1 MGLLP
6 LLDASDVL
14 VLHCPL
20 CCFHTHWLNQLEVH
34 FNHEHSND
42 NVDFMLYQCSVCRKI
57 ASCKAFLY
65 EHIDIRHKKCVK
77 SSLQVCRTQ
86 SPKDTQSSDC
96 IVVSKGS
103 DTILDNINNNEDTV
117 GTIDTTT
124 TTTTNTNE
132 ENSSINSGTN
142 VNSDHISS
150 PNKDEKPT
158 DVNSTND
165 EKDSVSQED
174 KNDNDSGGDNEESAE
189 TNNINIPIINDTI
202 NSEKIN
208 EEPLANDTKTP
219 KQAYIKIL
227 FVGKL
232 CGSHSTLSSTS
243 SSPSSGATITASSGI
258 ASSQSSIP
266 SLSHDVI
273 TKSKSHLH
281 QSRLL
286 NSQKLNDYHFL
297 NSIKH
302 QCLFCD
308 YIGSDSTKLAEHYVQ
323 HGIRQLQLPNMEK
336 KFHKLSNNHL
346 MNMNS
351 LTAMNELRKYV
362 ASECDE
368 NCLPAALLAPVIAS
382 SNLEDK
388 KSIFHFNDNDNHNR
402 DGEEDEEEE
411 DNETEA
417 KTDEKRMHRHPESSY
432 YQEEEHC
439 SSNTGNTVHLNT
451 TSGVVGAMNTT
462 TSTTANTIDE
472 AEHDM
477 KSSRVSRRN
486 RKRHSSCEL
495 SLLTNDY
502 KRYHYEDDS
511 PVNTINTTT
520 TTNNNINNSNPQSMP
535 ISSSSSSH
543 TSGNPISTSHKS
555 TVTNYSQGILN
566 PQIHNSVSQE
576 IENDS
581 HLTSTG
587 TPLHDNQTIQ
597 PSLSPNPVLPIGI
610 PPYPTYM
617 NPVILSALMACGYWP
632 FNALSPSPNNP
643 NTLDSWR
650 TTNLALDSLQQ
661 TACLLGN
668 QQRLTNPNNFP
679 PVLSPPCNSSPN
691 PSSLQ
696 SNRSSSP
703 RNSLSEEI
711 ISNLG
716 NINQLNCQNKL
727 TGFPSFPIS
736 SSSSSSSTLPNN
748 LPGSHKNLFNYSSLL
763 QPSNLLTS
771 PDTNPFLLQL
781 SSNCPI
787 PPNFPMNT
795 PLGDNNNISNNNN
808 SNSNNNSQNML
819 ASALS
824 AWCTQQAEVAG
835 LFPYNLQGR
844 SPPIPPLFN
853 PNLNMPTDNRDN
865 NNNTSN
871 ECNSNSHR
879 NNSNSNSN
887 NNNSN
892 NNNIITN
899 LLNTVTNVNQGINDN
914 KAHVNTSNSHIP
926 CNPSQSDP
934 VTSSASCSSSSASSL
949 SSTSSNSLDE
959 HQFNSSVF
967 IKTSPKL
974 NNSLDNTSLCPSVR
988 LTSPSSSMPSST
1000 FNTILGSNCLNGNQS
1015 LANCQTSGSTSSLA
1029 AMMAAAAAAAA
1040 MAGICRSSST
1050 DLTTRCSMPTTSG
1063 LNHQSLA
1070 SPLASSSSFPT
1081 SINQAFKNLSTD
1093 LMNLS
1098 SSSSKEITD
1107 DLFNSH
1113 DMMMMAT
1120 MSGMATTNEQPHQYA
1135 HHSQSKHARHQH
1147 RSHHQHQQQQ
1157 HNDHNIDDVNDE
1169 SITEMGDD
1177 IDEEGIDDGETPGEN
1192 DDELVDEMLLHEQ
1205 TMNTMDSSN
1214 KECNGL
1220 LEETLENDVYTG
1232 NNGGNKHFVKCSIGL
1247 NGEAVNLRSGKN
1259 LSESMKISQS
1269 PNKDVNSSHIHQI
1282 NNENKLLSKS
1292 YNNNLLGNMMNANS
1306 SNNITTG
1313 KAGVGFVSS
1322 TGGRINPNL
1331 SHEQKRNHRSLNESS
1346 IMNNTNNLGD
1356 CNSTESDENSSVNM
1370 SNSNN
1375 NNATNT
1381 SVAMSTATTAPGA
1394 PTTTAT
1400 SCSSTSSTSPSG
1412 GGGVGSGALF
1422 SIRRA
1427 VGLSRTNLP
1436 FPARKRLFGWLVDH
1450 LREPYPSE
1458 EEKMM
1463 LAMETGLSRTTVN
1476 NWFINARRRYVK
1488 PLMQGR
1494 LVLQSG
1500 VFKTVSNDNC
1510 SGSNNNN
1517 ATTLGGSGGG
1527 GGASSSSA
1535 SSPPSPATN
1544 TTSNI
1549 SNNNNSNSF
1558 GSNQYMATNASAPY
1572 KSSYTHSPLNDKGH
1586 RERSGSRRGGSNSGF
1601 SGNTNNGNNTSS
1613 NINNSPNNMLQF
1625 TNSFTT
1631 NPLSSTNDSINSPC
1645 HISNSFLSNAFQ
1657 SSCSSSSSQQN
1668 NLSIG
1673 KSPNASDS
1681 AAAISAMAVAAAAA
1695 AAVYAG
1701 ATNRGSLTSVPT
1713 TASLSGPPS
1722 SSSSVLSP
1730 SSSLLFSSQ
1739 FSNLLNSAA
1748 AAAAAT
1754 GGGGANSSM
1763 GMSRSSRGG
1772 SMHHLHSS
1780 LQQQQQ
1786 QQHHQNQHSQQQH
1799 SDMLLS
1805 NENLVDGITN
1815 LSKNLLCSPTSEQ
1828 EHMIGGSSD

>member
-1 MGLLP
+1 M
-6 LLDASDVL
+6 
-14 VLHCPL
+14 
-20 CCFHTHWLNQLEVH
+20 
-34 FNHEHSND
+34 
-42 NVDFMLYQCSVCRKI
+42 Y
-57 ASCKAFLY
+57 
-65 EHIDIRHKKCVK
+65 
-77 SSLQVCRTQ
+77 
-86 SPKDTQSSDC
+86 
-96 IVVSKGS
+96 
-103 DTILDNINNNEDTV
+103 
-117 GTIDTTT
+117 
-124 TTTTNTNE
+124 
-132 ENSSINSGTN
+132 
-142 VNSDHISS
+142 
-150 PNKDEKPT
+150 
-158 DVNSTND
+158 
-165 EKDSVSQED
+165 
-174 KNDNDSGGDNEESAE
+174 
-189 TNNINIPIINDTI
+189 
-202 NSEKIN
+202 
-208 EEPLANDTKTP
+208 
-219 KQAYIKIL
+219 
-227 FVGKL
+227 
-232 CGSHSTLSSTS
+232 
-243 SSPSSGATITASSGI
+243 
-258 ASSQSSIP
+258 
-266 SLSHDVI
+266 
-273 TKSKSHLH
+273 
-281 QSRLL
+281 
-286 NSQKLNDYHFL
+286 
-297 NSIKH
+297 
-302 QCLFCD
+302 
-308 YIGSDSTKLAEHYVQ
+308 
-323 HGIRQLQLPNMEK
+323 
-336 KFHKLSNNHL
+336 
-346 MNMNS
+346 
-351 LTAMNELRKYV
+351 
-362 ASECDE
+362 
-368 NCLPAALLAPVIAS
+368 
-382 SNLEDK
+382 
-388 KSIFHFNDNDNHNR
+388 
-402 DGEEDEEEE
+402 
-411 DNETEA
+411 
-417 KTDEKRMHRHPESSY
+417 RHPESSY
-432 YQEEEHC
+432 YQEEHC
-439 SSNTGNTVHLNT
+439 SSNAGNT
-451 TSGVVGAMNTT
+451 GVVGAMNTT
-462 TSTTANTIDE
+462 TTTNTTDE

-477 KSSRVSRRN
+477 KSSRVPRRN

-511 PVNTINTTT
+511 PVNTTTT
-520 TTNNNINNSNPQSMP
+520 NNNNNINNSNPPSMP

-543 TSGNPISTSHKS
+543 TSGNPVSNSHKS
-555 TVTNYSQGILN
+555 TVTNHSQALLN

-576 IENDS
+576 IESDS
-581 HLTSTG
+581 HLASTG

-597 PSLSPNPVLPIGI
+597 PSSSPNPVLPIGI

-617 NPVILSALMACGYWP
+617 NPVILSALMACGCWP
-632 FNALSPSPNNP
+632 FNALSPSPTNP
-643 NTLDSWR
+643 NTLDPWR

-696 SNRSSSP
+696 SNRSTSP

-711 ISNLG
+711 ISNLS

-727 TGFPSFPIS
+727 TGFPSFPV
-736 SSSSSSSTLPNN
+736 SSSSSSTASLPNN

-771 PDTNPFLLQL
+771 PGTNPFLLQL

-787 PPNFPMNT
+787 PTNFPMNV
-795 PLGDNNNISNNNN
+795 PLGDNNNISNNNG
-808 SNSNNNSQNML
+808 NSNNNNQNML

-853 PNLNMPTDNRDN
+853 PALNIPNMPTDNRM
-865 NNNTSN
+865 
-871 ECNSNSHR
+871 
-879 NNSNSNSN
+879 
-887 NNNSN
+887 
-892 NNNIITN
+892 
-899 LLNTVTNVNQGINDN
+899 NDN

-926 CNPSQSDP
+926 CNPSQSDT
-934 VTSSASCSSSSASSL
+934 VTSSASCSSSSSSSL

-974 NNSLDNTSLCPSVR
+974 NNSLDNNTSLCPSVR

-1000 FNTILGSNCLNGNQS
+1000 FNSLLGSNCLNGNQS
-1015 LANCQTSGSTSSLA
+1015 LANCQTSGTTSSLA

-1050 DLTTRCSMPTTSG
+1050 DLTRCNMPTTSG
-1063 LNHQSLA
+1063 LNHHQSLS
-1070 SPLASSSSFPT
+1070 SPLPSSFPT

-1098 SSSSKEITD
+1098 STSSVSSKEITD

-1120 MSGMATTNEQPHQYA
+1120 MSGMATTNGQPQYA
-1135 HHSQSKHARHQH
+1135 HHSQSKHLRHQH
-1147 RSHHQHQQQQ
+1147 RSHHQQQ
-1157 HNDHNIDDVNDE
+1157 HNDHNTDDVNDE

-1177 IDEEGIDDGETPGEN
+1177 IDEEGIDDGETAGEN
-1192 DDELVDEMLLHEQ
+1192 DDELVDDMLLHEQ
-1205 TMNTMDSSN
+1205 SMNTMDSSN

-1220 LEETLENDVYTG
+1220 LEETLENDNIYTG
-1232 NNGGNKHFVKCSIGL
+1232 NNSGNKHFVKCSIGL

-1269 PNKDVNSSHIHQI
+1269 PNKDLNSSHIHQI

-1292 YNNNLLGNMMNANS
+1292 YNNNLLGNMMNA
-1306 SNNITTG
+1306 SNNNTTS

-1331 SHEQKRNHRSLNESS
+1331 SHEQKRNHRNLNESS
-1346 IMNNTNNLGD
+1346 IMNNITNNLGD
-1356 CNSTESDENSSVNM
+1356 CNSTESDENSSVNL
-1370 SNSNN
+1370 SNNN

-1381 SVAMSTATTAPGA
+1381 SVAMSTTTAPGGA

-1400 SCSSTSSTSPSG
+1400 SCSSTSSTSPNGG

-1510 SGSNNNN
+1510 SSSSNNNN
-1517 ATTLGGSGGG
+1517 TTTLGGGGG

-1544 TTSNI
+1544 TANNI
-1549 SNNNNSNSF
+1549 SNNNNNNNF

-1572 KSSYTHSPLNDKGH
+1572 KSSYTHSPINDKGH
-1586 RERSGSRRGGSNSGF
+1586 RERSSSRRGGAAGGGNSGF
-1601 SGNTNNGNNTSS
+1601 SGNTNNSNN
-1613 NINNSPNNMLQF
+1613 NNSPNMLQF

-1631 NPLSSTNDSINSPC
+1631 NPLSSTNDSITSPC

-1673 KSPNASDS
+1673 KSSNASDS

-1713 TASLSGPPS
+1713 TASLS
-1722 SSSSVLSP
+1722 VLSP

-1739 FSNLLNSAA
+1739 FSNLLNTAA

-1754 GGGGANSSM
+1754 GGAGGGGANSSV

-1772 SMHHLHSS
+1772 SMHHLHPS
-1780 LQQQQQ
+1780 LQQQQ
-1786 QQHHQNQHSQQQH
+1786 QQHHQNQHSQQQQH

-1815 LSKNLLCSPTSEQ
+1815 LSKNLLCSSTSEQ

>member
-1 MGLLP
+1 M
-6 LLDASDVL
+6 SVL
-14 VLHCPL
+14 VLH
-20 CCFHTHWLNQLEVH
+20 
-34 FNHEHSND
+34 D
-42 NVDFMLYQCSVCRKI
+42 NTGKPSKLY
-57 ASCKAFLY
+57 
-65 EHIDIRHKKCVK
+65 
-77 SSLQVCRTQ
+77 
-86 SPKDTQSSDC
+86 
-96 IVVSKGS
+96 
-103 DTILDNINNNEDTV
+103 
-117 GTIDTTT
+117 GTIFRAFDL
-124 TTTTNTNE
+124 
-132 ENSSINSGTN
+132 
-142 VNSDHISS
+142 
-150 PNKDEKPT
+150 
-158 DVNSTND
+158 
-165 EKDSVSQED
+165 
-174 KNDNDSGGDNEESAE
+174 ES
-189 TNNINIPIINDTI
+189 NP
-202 NSEKIN
+202 
-208 EEPLANDTKTP
+208 
-219 KQAYIKIL
+219 Q
-227 FVGKL
+227 V
-232 CGSHSTLSSTS
+232 
-243 SSPSSGATITASSGI
+243 SGAASG
-258 ASSQSSIP
+258 AAFP
-266 SLSHDVI
+266 W
-273 TKSKSHLH
+273 
-281 QSRLL
+281 
-286 NSQKLNDYHFL
+286 
-297 NSIKH
+297 
-302 QCLFCD
+302 
-308 YIGSDSTKLAEHYVQ
+308 
-323 HGIRQLQLPNMEK
+323 LP
-336 KFHKLSNNHL
+336 
-346 MNMNS
+346 
-351 LTAMNELRKYV
+351 YV

-716 NINQLNCQNKL
+716 NINQLN
-727 TGFPSFPIS
+727 
-736 SSSSSSSTLPNN
+736 
-748 LPGSHKNLFNYSSLL
+748 Y
-763 QPSNLLTS
+763 
-771 PDTNPFLLQL
+771 TNPFLLQL

-835 LFPYNLQGR
+835 LFPYNLQ
-844 SPPIPPLFN
+844 
-853 PNLNMPTDNRDN
+853 
-865 NNNTSN
+865 
-871 ECNSNSHR
+871 
-879 NNSNSNSN
+879 
-887 NNNSN
+887 
-892 NNNIITN
+892 
-899 LLNTVTNVNQGINDN
+899 
-914 KAHVNTSNSHIP
+914 AHVNTSNSHIP

-1247 NGEAVNLRSGKN
+1247 NGEAVNLRSGK
-1259 LSESMKISQS
+1259 S
-1269 PNKDVNSSHIHQI
+1269 KDLCKYIYPYI
-1282 NNENKLLSKS
+1282 LLD
-1292 YNNNLLGNMMNANS
+1292 
-1306 SNNITTG
+1306 I
-1313 KAGVGFVSS
+1313 
-1322 TGGRINPNL
+1322 
-1331 SHEQKRNHRSLNESS
+1331 
-1346 IMNNTNNLGD
+1346 
-1356 CNSTESDENSSVNM
+1356 
-1370 SNSNN
+1370 
-1375 NNATNT
+1375 
-1381 SVAMSTATTAPGA
+1381 
-1394 PTTTAT
+1394 
-1400 SCSSTSSTSPSG
+1400 
-1412 GGGVGSGALF
+1412 
-1422 SIRRA
+1422 
-1427 VGLSRTNLP
+1427 GLIFFYL
-1436 FPARKRLFGWLVDH
+1436 
-1450 LREPYPSE
+1450 EY
-1458 EEKMM
+1458 
-1463 LAMETGLSRTTVN
+1463 
-1476 NWFINARRRYVK
+1476 
-1488 PLMQGR
+1488 
-1494 LVLQSG
+1494 
-1500 VFKTVSNDNC
+1500 
-1510 SGSNNNN
+1510 
-1517 ATTLGGSGGG
+1517 
-1527 GGASSSSA
+1527 
-1535 SSPPSPATN
+1535 
-1544 TTSNI
+1544 
-1549 SNNNNSNSF
+1549 
-1558 GSNQYMATNASAPY
+1558 
-1572 KSSYTHSPLNDKGH
+1572 
-1586 RERSGSRRGGSNSGF
+1586 
-1601 SGNTNNGNNTSS
+1601 
-1613 NINNSPNNMLQF
+1613 
-1625 TNSFTT
+1625 
-1631 NPLSSTNDSINSPC
+1631 
-1645 HISNSFLSNAFQ
+1645 FLS
-1657 SSCSSSSSQQN
+1657 
-1668 NLSIG
+1668 I
-1673 KSPNASDS
+1673 
-1681 AAAISAMAVAAAAA
+1681 
-1695 AAVYAG
+1695 
-1701 ATNRGSLTSVPT
+1701 
-1713 TASLSGPPS
+1713 
-1722 SSSSVLSP
+1722 
-1730 SSSLLFSSQ
+1730 
-1739 FSNLLNSAA
+1739 
-1748 AAAAAT
+1748 
-1754 GGGGANSSM
+1754 
-1763 GMSRSSRGG
+1763 
-1772 SMHHLHSS
+1772 
-1780 LQQQQQ
+1780 
-1786 QQHHQNQHSQQQH
+1786 
-1799 SDMLLS
+1799 
-1805 NENLVDGITN
+1805 
-1815 LSKNLLCSPTSEQ
+1815 
-1828 EHMIGGSSD
+1828 